1 MNGILKKLLLV
12 AGTATITISLLHFT
26 GEENIERIKDK
37 VSSMKSKIVTISNDR
52 NQILNKL
59 QNTINQYNNDIK
71 LLNEKKAELENKLNN
86 LSQTDKAHVDELDD
100 LKRQINDL
108 TQEKIEKDSLIASLR
123 DEITQLNN
131 EITVLNDKIALLNKE
146 IEKANKAVEDL
157 EVFVNNEFNSID
169 NINTETDLST
179 YNPNVSPDFS
189 DNSSNDSNSSAET
202 ANTWKL
208 SDSHTLVVKNMLTL
222 RQAGPTNSQLLTA
235 SLPDSATNI
244 NINLRITYKGI
255 SQVNEYQLTDLR
267 DDFFLNYGREIDKIE
282 ITGSCTLSG
291 TIHSFNEVI
300 SVDYTNN

>member
-12 AGTATITISLLHFT
+12 AGTATITISLLQFT

-59 QNTINQYNNDIK
+59 QNTIDQYNNDIK
-71 LLNEKKAELENKLNN
+71 LLNEKKAELENKLNS
-86 LSQTDKAHVDELDD
+86 LSQIDKAHVDELDA
-100 LKRQINDL
+100 LKKQINDI
-108 TQEKIEKDSLIASLR
+108 TQEEIEKDSLIASLR

-146 IEKANKAVEDL
+146 VEKANKAVEDL
-157 EVFVNNEFNSID
+157 EAFVNNEFNSID

-189 DNSSNDSNSSAET
+189 DNSSNDSNSSVET
-202 ANTWKL
+202 ASTWKL
-208 SDSHTLVVKNMLTL
+208 SDNLIWVKDVLTL
-222 RQAGPTNSQLLTA
+222 HHSGGINSQVLDITLDGSTT
-235 SLPDSATNI
+235 DVNI
-244 NINLRITYKGI
+244 DLEITYKGI
-255 SQVNEYQLTDLR
+255 NQVEKFNITSSATNY
-267 DDFFLNYGREIDKIE
+267 FFLQYDNEIAQIKIK
-282 ITGSCTLSG
+282 GSCKLDG
-291 TIHSFNEVI
+291 TIHQFNEVI